1 LLIKQNLKHLNC
13 RQDPVGSSKYH
24 PVSFPLYREAS
35 SSFSSKGVQDRWPL
49 VELIPSSSSVA
60 PFSLSHIAHLPLK
73 SLEMHHEVLEEA
85 VAGDNVGF
93 NAKNVSVMEFV
104 P

>member
-1 LLIKQNLKHLNC
+1 M
-13 RQDPVGSSKYH
+13 
-24 PVSFPLYREAS
+24 
-35 SSFSSKGVQDRWPL
+35 
-49 VELIPSSSSVA
+49 IPSSSSVA